1 MIAELKPK
9 GQETIKQGQALF
21 ESQIAGKLAAENP
34 DDFLL
39 IDVLTGDYV
48 VSSDEVAGRKKLYS
62 RHPEAVIYL
71 RRVADEAAYT
81 VGGGY
86 QE

>member
-1 MIAELKPK
+1 MNAASRTENLIER
-9 GQETIKQGQALF
+9 GQSIFEAQIEARLTGQ
-21 ESQIAGKLAAENP
+21 NP

-39 IDVLTGDYV
+39 IDVL
-48 VSSDEVAGRKKLYS
+48 SSDYEVASDEISGRSKL
-62 RHPEAVIYL
+62 RARRPDAIVYL
-71 RRVADEAAYT
+71 RRVGDEAAYT